1 MFSEKEAF
9 MSHKKYRNIIFLL
22 CFVLSIFLVVQT
34 IRLKKEKILVEKLT
48 IEKNVWKGRTTREA
62 MKLPSLP
69 EK

>member
-1 MFSEKEAF
+1 